1 MKPLDVEWLPSSA
14 VTMDVP
20 TKAVVSKLLA
30 ADPRPHYQHDAQRI
44 YAMEYGEW
52 TIRFRVEAGTLIVVD
67 GEHR

>member
-1 MKPLDVEWLPSSA
+1 
-14 VTMDVP
+14 MDAP